1 MAMESELSKIKVFQ
15 VDSPI
20 VQKVYKM
27 NDNYLI
33 EYDDTVKIREYC
45 AIYFCSNNIY
55 YPNTEEI
62 FRKRIVERNTFE
74 WYGTRIKKAWK
85 HIFVRDIF
93 KQWYLKGINSRIC
106 APKLLL
112 EFLQRETQG
121 MKIITLGSSAGGY
134 ASILYGSQ
142 LNAERII
149 AINPQIE
156 IASLLLPP
164 SSPQINPLLFRLAST
179 EVSRYFDLRNVI
191 DVDRGNIY
199 YFHSTKSKWDNEQYS
214 KVCDYAN
221 IHHLPFTTSH
231 HGIPFQ
237 KVALP
242 KVINMENEELIK
254 FCGKSN
260 NPYVFAVQMV
270 GIMAIISG
278 AYRQFM
284 SRMEQRK

>member
-1 MAMESELSKIKVFQ
+1 MESESSKIKVFQ

-20 VQKVYKM
+20 VQKVYKT

-33 EYDDTVKIREYC
+33 EYDDTVKTQEYC

-62 FRKRIVERNTFE
+62 FRKRIIERNSFE

-85 HIFVRDIF
+85 HIFMRDIL

-106 APKLLL
+106 TPNLLL
-112 EFLQRETQG
+112 EFLQRETEG
-121 MKIITLGSSAGGY
+121 MKIITIGSSAGGY

-179 EVSRYFDLRNVI
+179 GVSKYFDLRNVV

-199 YFHSTKSKWDNEQYS
+199 YFHSTKSKWDNKQYS

-221 IHHLPFTTSH
+221 IHHLSFTTSH
-231 HGIPFQ
+231 HGIPFL

-260 NPYVFAVQMV
+260 NPYIYTIKMV
-270 GIMAIISG
+270 GVRTTIRG
-278 AYRQFM
+278 VYNQF
-284 SRMEQRK
+284 RERFLKRK